1 MPEVQLGAFTGSL
14 QILFGKGVHYATV
27 IDLGC
32 ADGDFYLKH
41 FELGVLPGAI
51 CVNVDANAMYEPSL
65 REIRQVLGGHYAIA
79 AVSDSDGEV
88 ELQTGSHAY
97 WASLLPPDDP
107 YWSSSHNRPGP
118 TIRVQ
123 ALTLD
128 TLVQRFALKPP
139 FLLKLDLQGGE
150 LAALRGGQNMLAETD
165 TIICETA
172 NDQFP
177 PICEFLTARNFGLF
191 DLTQVNRLP
200 ADGTLCEFYPVFLN
214 RRLDHI
220 KAQEPWNPANNEAVI
235 AAMHQRRMSILDQI
249 AKTLAAHRAAKSR

>member
-1 MPEVQLGAFTGSL
+1 MPELQLGTFSATLG
-14 QILFGKGVHYATV
+14 ILFLKGVRYATV

-32 ADGDFYLKH
+32 ADGNFYLENLEH
-41 FELGVLPGAI
+41 GVIPGAT

-79 AVSDSDGEV
+79 AISDSDGEV
-88 ELQTGSHAY
+88 ELRTGSHSY
-97 WASLLPPDDP
+97 WASLLPPEDP
-107 YWSSSHNRPGP
+107 YWSSSHNRPGA
-118 TIRVQ
+118 TIKVP

-150 LAALRGGQNMLAETD
+150 LAALRGGQKMLAETD

-177 PICEFLTARNFGLF
+177 SICEFLTTRNFGLF
-191 DLTQVNRLP
+191 DLTQISRIE

-220 KAQEPWNPANNEAVI
+220 KAKEPWDPAKNDAVI
-235 AAMHQRRMSILDQI
+235 TSMHQRRNSILDRI
-249 AKTLAAHRAAKSR
+249 AKILVAHRTTKAY